1 MPTTSNDLL
10 RPRIESDAHSLV
22 TRMSTARKFLEKIP
36 LVEGVT
42 RLFRSCASHDL
53 ACVRWWKSEERSQEN
68 ICAQAGRNADQCQ
81 SRAEKIQQRTE
92 SILFR
97 DPANILLVYF
107 FPQQMMIARNRI
119 SPQQVEDD
127 CDEHVNAVIEQR
139 RGSLIGKSDVG
150 CEHGGW
156 KGNDG
161 DSEKQEQV

>member
-22 TRMSTARKFLEKIP
+22 TRMSTARKFLERIP

-53 ACVRWWKSEERSQEN
+53 ARVRWWNREERSQEN
-68 ICAQAGRNADQCQ
+68 ICAQAGKNADPCQ
-81 SRAEKIQQRTE
+81 SRAEHIQQWTE

-97 DPANILLVYF
+97 DPGNILLVDF
-107 FPQQMMIARNRI
+107 FSQQMMIARNRI

-150 CEHGGW
+150 REHGGR

-161 DSEKQEQV
+161 DSQQQ